1 MRYFIV
7 FLILNFYS
15 TLALGLNI
23 EAERNYGSIENNPDL
38 QILSSTDIEVFDPVL
53 KAFSETSPN
62 LNIRY
67 VVASTKDIF
76 EIVKSESHNFD
87 LIMSSAMDLQMKL
100 A

>member
-23 EAERNYGSIENNPDL
+23 EAERNYGAIKNNPDL

-53 KAFSETSPN
+53 KAFSKTSPN

-67 VVASTKDIF
+67 VCLLYTSPSPRD
-76 EIVKSESHNFD
+76 
-87 LIMSSAMDLQMKL
+87 
-100 A
+100 